1 MLVLSTFQQM
11 LVSSLL
17 SQQITTNYHS
27 KRKKEANNNT
37 LITKTN
43 SFPSPLVYTN
53 HRHHILNTKTNK
65 HRINLNIEIIV
76 IIYTQIFDCK
86 LYYHDHTEACETLLT
101 TLLPS

>member
-1 MLVLSTFQQM
+1 MHLQQM

-17 SQQITTNYHS
+17 SRQIMTNYHS
-27 KRKKEANNNT
+27 KRKKEGNNNT

-53 HRHHILNTKTNK
+53 HHHILNTKTNK

-76 IIYTQIFDCK
+76 IIYTPIFDCK